1 MTNLGTPLPPPG
13 LSRAPEGGGVGPLQS
28 GWRLGGREFAQNKL
42 AVVGLVVLVFF
53 VVFCYLGPFVYHGP
67 LSSNLESTN
76 LPPGAGHPL
85 GTDNQGFD
93 VLEELMIG
101 GRAALEIGFLSAV
114 IGMVWGAVWGAVAGP
129 AGGGA
134 EGVLVGVGGG
144 AVLVP

>member
-1 MTNLGTPLPPPG
+1 MPNLGTSPIPPE
-13 LSRAPEGGGVGPLQS
+13 LARMPEGGAIGPVQT
-28 GWRLGGREFAQNKL
+28 GWRLAAREFAQNRL

-53 VVFCYLGPFVYHGP
+53 VVFCYLGPLVYHGP

-114 IGMVWGAVWGAVAGP
+114 IGMVWGAVWGLVW
-129 AGGGA
+129 GGCEFLGWA
-134 EGVLVGVGGG
+134 ADSPGNGS
-144 AVLVP
+144 ACC